1 MSGCC
6 TIVGRCNHL
15 LSHCPRGES
24 DQRRESAL
32 HRLCA
37 VGQGALKR
45 APVVAIKM
53 DVEGHEYKILR
64 HVWERSPS
72 ALCKLSIMAI
82 EWHERMMESDQG
94 GAQEWTK
101 RLQSCNTPVIH
112 WA

>member
-1 MSGCC
+1 
-6 TIVGRCNHL
+6 
-15 LSHCPRGES
+15 
-24 DQRRESAL
+24 
-32 HRLCA
+32 
-37 VGQGALKR
+37 
-45 APVVAIKM
+45 M

-101 RLQSCNTPVIH
+101 RLQSCNTPVSFTGH
-112 WA
+112 EQRRVTPERGGGGD